1 MEITRV
7 AKRQSNK
14 KREHFNRPMDNL
26 KHISIH
32 IIGISEGQ
40 KREMVKC
47 IWWNYDWKLSKP
59 EEGNNQGQKVHRI
72 CNNKVNQNKPTLT
85 YSIIK
90 MAEVRYKESIRKA
103 SRDNTESYKRELL

>member
-7 AKRQSNK
+7 AKRKSNK

-32 IIGISEGQ
+32 ILGISEGQ

-59 EEGNNQGQKVHRI
+59 EEGNNQVQKPHRV
-72 CNNKVNQNKPTLT
+72 CNKVNQNKPPLT

-90 MAEVRYKESIRKA
+90 MAEVRSKESIQKA
-103 SRDNTESYKRELL
+103 TRDNTESYKRELL

>member
-7 AKRQSNK
+7 AKRKSNK

-47 IWWNYDWKLSKP
+47 IWWNYDWKLPKP
-59 EEGNNQGQKVHRI
+59 GGGNRYPGTGSIGSPKQDELEKTHI
-72 CNNKVNQNKPTLT
+72 KT
-85 YSIIK
+85 YH
-90 MAEVRYKESIRKA
+90 
-103 SRDNTESYKRELL
+103 N

>member
-7 AKRQSNK
+7 AKRKSNK
-14 KREHFNRPMDNL
+14 KREHFNRPMDNI

-40 KREMVKC
+40 KREKMVKYV
-47 IWWNYDWKLSKP
+47 WWNYDWKLSKP
-59 EEGNNQGQKVHRI
+59 EEGNNQGQKVHRV
-72 CNNKVNQNKPTLT
+72 CNKVNQNKPTLT

-90 MAEVRYKESIRKA
+90 MAEVRRKESIRKA
-103 SRDNTESYKRELL
+103 TRDNTESYKRELL

>member
-7 AKRQSNK
+7 AKRKSNK

-47 IWWNYDWKLSKP
+47 I
-59 EEGNNQGQKVHRI
+59 
-72 CNNKVNQNKPTLT
+72 
-85 YSIIK
+85 
-90 MAEVRYKESIRKA
+90 
-103 SRDNTESYKRELL
+103 